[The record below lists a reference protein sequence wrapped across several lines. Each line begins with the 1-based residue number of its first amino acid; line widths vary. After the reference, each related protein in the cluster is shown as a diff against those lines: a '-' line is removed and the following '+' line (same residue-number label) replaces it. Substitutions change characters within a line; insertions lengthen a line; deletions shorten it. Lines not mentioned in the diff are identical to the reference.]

1 MKIQSRRIPK
11 ILVSLV
17 LLAGV
22 AGVNSA
28 CTRSLSGLGEQPPQ
42 SAVNTTAAVAS
53 TAGAAEPTAAVALPI
68 VPVAPLQ
75 LPAGLIVEEHALQG
89 APGAEPF
96 SFSPVDGSM
105 EAILAQHEFLRG
117 ESFPDNAFA
126 NEQFSDMRRVMVG
139 DKEVIARQEYSP
151 DYKEGWVTV
160 LENGAEV
167 YRIATGPASPVT
179 SLRGLWTYADH
190 WVLETALVNLNE
202 ANDPAVKF
210 TTGQLSQ
217 DGVLLNDQFGYTEMF
232 GFQTLG
238 GKLFFFFEK
247 DGLLGF
253 AYDGQV
259 VEAGYTAIPHYACC
273 SEGALNPRGAQNL
286 IAFFAQRGGAWYYV
300 EILSAGV

>member
-1 MKIQSRRIPK
+1 MKKSSLTHSK
-11 ILVSLV
+11 ILAAILLSLSLV
-17 LLAGV
+17 I
-22 AGVNSA
+22 SA
-28 CTRSLSGLGEQPPQ
+28 CTRSLSGAGVQPTQ
-42 SAVNTTAAVAS
+42 AVTSAT
-53 TAGAAEPTAAVALPI
+53 EAVALPI
-68 VPVAPLQ
+68 VPVEPTEAVALPIIQAPPLQ
-75 LPAGLIVEEHALQG
+75 IPAGLVVEEHALQG
-89 APGAEPF
+89 SPGADPF
-96 SFSPVDGSM
+96 SFSPADGSM
-105 EAILAQHEFLRG
+105 AEILARHEQLRG

-210 TTGQLSQ
+210 AAGQVSQ
-217 DGVLLNDQFGYTEMF
+217 DGVLLNDQFGYSEMF

-247 DGLLGF
+247 DGLLGY

-273 SEGALNPRGAQNL
+273 SESALNPRGAQNL
-286 IAFFAQRGGAWYYV
+286 IAFFAQRGETWYYV
-300 EILSAGV
+300 EILAAGA